1 MAVTTVDFDAPS
13 GLSRYHNTD
22 SNATKSGVKASSGA
36 LYSIIVD
43 NTANAAVTYLKLY
56 DAASGDVT
64 VGTTAPDWIFKIPA
78 STKLTI
84 VLPET
89 IAFGTALTE
98 ASVTAGGTA
107 GSTGPTSDVPV
118 TILYT

>member
-13 GLSRYHNTD
+13 GLSRYKNTD
-22 SNATKSGVKASSGA
+22 SNETKQGVKASSGA
-36 LYSIIVD
+36 IYSIIVD
-43 NTANAAVTYLKLY
+43 NSANAAVTYLKLW
-56 DAASGDVT
+56 DVASGSVT

-84 VLPET
+84 IFPET

-98 ASVTAGGTA
+98 ASLTAGGTA

>member
-13 GLSRYHNTD
+13 GLSRYKNTD

-36 LYSIIVD
+36 MYSIIID
-43 NTANAAVTYLKLY
+43 NTGNAAVTYLKLY

-64 VGTTAPDWIFKIPA
+64 VGTTAPDWIIKVPA
-78 STKLTI
+78 STKLE
-84 VLPET
+84 VLFPET

-107 GSTGPTSDVPV
+107 GSTGPTTDVPV